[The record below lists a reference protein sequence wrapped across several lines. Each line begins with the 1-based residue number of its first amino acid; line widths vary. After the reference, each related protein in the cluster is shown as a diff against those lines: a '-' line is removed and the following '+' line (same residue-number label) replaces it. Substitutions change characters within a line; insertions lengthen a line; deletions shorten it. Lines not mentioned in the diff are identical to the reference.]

1 MEERQQ
7 EDKKK
12 TTKKGEEKLRKKKK
26 GQTKRT
32 RPISYSN
39 NSNRHQGQQL
49 QV

>member
-12 TTKKGEEKLRKKKK
+12 TTKKGEEKLRKKK